1 MERIFA
7 NLSSLSLYDE
17 SRFIVYRSCYPES
30 NKVCSSFLPPLSVH
44 TRAFSYLF
52 LQRQSGSVATDFY
65 VSYENS
71 IEVGTYLSPLHPCF
85 LLCLYH
91 TDMHV
96 QSSFADLR
104 LDPEATEEVQ
114 KILNAHAT
122 LLGVQSSELRSG
134 PDNSGED
141 FWDFKGPI
149 IIGSGASVR
158 LLLHMLCCELC
169 Y

>member
-1 MERIFA
+1 
-7 NLSSLSLYDE
+7 
-17 SRFIVYRSCYPES
+17 
-30 NKVCSSFLPPLSVH
+30 
-44 TRAFSYLF
+44 
-52 LQRQSGSVATDFY
+52 
-65 VSYENS
+65 
-71 IEVGTYLSPLHPCF
+71 
-85 LLCLYH
+85 
-91 TDMHV
+91 MHV

-149 IIGSGASVR
+149 IIGSSE
-158 LLLHMLCCELC
+158 CCC
-169 Y
+169 